1 MIKFY
6 AARSF
11 FLAGVLLLAAC
22 AGSQNVADSDLTADT
37 GQQSGE
43 SGDPRNRARIHS
55 ELGGL
60 YFQRGN
66 MGVALEELR
75 MAIAADPSY
84 APAYNVLGLVYMDLR
99 ENAQAQANFERALR
113 LSPNDA
119 DANHNFGLFLC
130 RTGKESESL
139 RYFLAAIRNPL
150 YSLPQKSY
158 AAAGACAVKA
168 NNDRDA
174 SEYLERALR
183 IDADYL
189 PALMSFAQLLYKN
202 GELDRARTTI
212 GRFNKLTDQSAES
225 LWLALRVERKL
236 GDRTAESSLATQL
249 RRRFSGSQEYQS
261 LLKGQ
266 FE

>member
-1 MIKFY
+1 
-6 AARSF
+6 
-11 FLAGVLLLAAC
+11 
-22 AGSQNVADSDLTADT
+22 
-37 GQQSGE
+37 
-43 SGDPRNRARIHS
+43 
-55 ELGGL
+55 
-60 YFQRGN
+60 

-75 MAIAADPSY
+75 MAIAADPNY

-119 DANHNFGLFLC
+119 DSNHNFGLFLC
-130 RTGKESESL
+130 RTGKEGDSL

-150 YSLPQKSY
+150 YALPQKSY
-158 AAAGACAVKA
+158 AAAGACAAKA

-174 SEYLERALR
+174 AEYLERALR

-189 PALMSFAQLLYKN
+189 PALMSFAQLLYKR
-202 GELDRARTTI
+202 GELERARSTI
-212 GRFNKLTDQSAES
+212 ARFNKVTEQSAES
-225 LWLALRVERKL
+225 LWLALRIERKL
-236 GDRTAESSLATQL
+236 GDKTAESNLATQL
-249 RRRFSGSQEYQS
+249 RRRFSGSPEYQS

>member
-1 MIKFY
+1 MKKLDLVRSLAF
-6 AARSF
+6 AAT
-11 FLAGVLLLAAC
+11 LMLVGCGAN
-22 AGSQNVADSDLTADT
+22 QVAPEPELSTDI
-37 GQQSGE
+37 GQQTGE

-75 MAIAADPSY
+75 MAILADPSY

-99 ENAQAQANFERALR
+99 ENTQAQSNFERALR

-119 DANHNFGLFLC
+119 DINHNYGLFLC
-130 RTGKESESL
+130 QTGREADSL

-150 YSLPQKSY
+150 YSQAQKSY

-168 NNDRDA
+168 KNDRDA
-174 SEYLERALR
+174 ADYLERALR
-183 IDADYL
+183 IDPDYL
-189 PALMSFAQLLYKN
+189 PALMSFSQLLYKR
-202 GELDRARTTI
+202 GELERARTTI
-212 GRFNKLTDQSAES
+212 ARFNKVSDQTAES
-225 LWLALRVERKL
+225 LWLALRIERKL
-236 GDRTAESSLATQL
+236 GDKAAENSLATQL
-249 RRRFSGSQEYQS
+249 RRRFSGSPEYQN
-261 LLKGQ
+261 LLQGQ